1 MFRVWLPACGYKG
14 VDEGG
19 VAGAE
24 EEGCGALLQQQLL
37 HSVHGHRLTALAAG
51 VSIGT
56 VTADGGSCLL
66 LHEILQQADA
76 VLQLPPHVAGI
87 IAGIIACGE
96 QHRPPAMT
104 R

>member
-1 MFRVWLPACGYKG
+1 M
-14 VDEGG
+14 
-19 VAGAE
+19 AGAE

-51 VSIGT
+51 VSIGA

-87 IAGIIACGE
+87 VAGIIVCGE
-96 QHRPPAMT
+96 QQRPPAMT